1 MKCSG
6 AVRYLLPEDAQR
18 GTAQVWLFSELAPSR
33 HRADQFEYVMYGK
46 VYRIEGDE
54 TSTEAATRL

>member
-1 MKCSG
+1 MHC
-6 AVRYLLPEDAQR
+6 VHMFCLM
-18 GTAQVWLFSELAPSR
+18 LFVMGKAHEMFILF
-33 HRADQFEYVMYGK
+33 RADQFEYVMYGK

>member
-1 MKCSG
+1 M
-6 AVRYLLPEDAQR
+6 RYLLPEDAQW
-18 GTAQVWLFSELAPSR
+18 GTAQVCLSSDLPPSR
-33 HRADQFEYVMYGK
+33 RRADQFEYVMYGK